1 MTEKAWL
8 TDTEPSG
15 KYPVYTRLN
24 AADVMADPV
33 TPLGATL
40 GWIPNVLPG
49 WSTGYVEN
57 NAFTAAELD
66 SEPSAVAGF
75 FYGHLYVNQSV
86 VRIVGIRQGIGWEA
100 IDAAFFNSPG
110 SPPHASSDTDIN
122 EALAPAAAAGIGWV
136 LTTTSFP
143 IIEEDRAIADRC
155 RIERPNLKAAS
166 NRALIARAR
175 SVMPLE
181 RLMWRGETI
190 ASSNSAIGP
199 SVAASMLGAEKA
211 HLLVAILGHAGD
223 VDSAAPSYALWGLSR
238 TVRSD
243 ATLSALF
250 DTGVAA
256 VAAQLPTATGAF
268 WVEFAGFISEFGY
281 RGPSEWDLGTDSWE
295 SKPELALGLIDRLRH
310 LGDADSPMSRQNA
323 QAAATESAMAQALAG
338 MDEATAGV
346 FRGAIASGRRFGA
359 WRERGKANCIK
370 VMNEA
375 RMPMLELGRRLEA
388 SGSLEHARHIF
399 MALDAELDAVSRDDG
414 VYRETLKAREA
425 DWKGLFGLDIPTFLD
440 GSKPLP
446 ALSSLKQKA
455 DLDITVAVTGDVL
468 KGASASTGIAEGPAR
483 VVLSTDAIAD
493 FQPGEILVAPQTD
506 PSWTP
511 LFMVASAVVVNTGSM
526 GSHAMIVARELGIP
540 CVAGLPGAT
549 SRIKTGTMLRV
560 DGAAGTVTIL

>member
-1 MTEKAWL
+1 MAEKAWL

-57 NAFTAAELD
+57 NAFTSEELD
-66 SEPSAVAGF
+66 TEPSAVAGF

-100 IDAAFFNSPG
+100 IDSAFFNSPG
-110 SPPHASSDTDIN
+110 APAHIWADTDEN
-122 EALAPAAAAGIGWV
+122 EALAPATAAGIGWV

-143 IIEEDRAIADRC
+143 MIEEDRAIADRC

-175 SVMPLE
+175 AVMPLE
-181 RLMWRGETI
+181 RLVWRGETI

-199 SVAASMLGAEKA
+199 SVAASMLGEKQA

-243 ATLSALF
+243 AKLSALF
-250 DTGVAA
+250 DAGVAA
-256 VAAQLPTATGAF
+256 VAAQLPIATGAF

-295 SKPELALGLIDRLRH
+295 SKPELALALIDRLRH
-310 LGDADSPMSRQNA
+310 LGDADSPLARQNA
-323 QAAATESAMAQALAG
+323 QAAATESAMAQALEG
-338 MDEATAGV
+338 MDEATAGA

-370 VMNEA
+370 IMNEA
-375 RMPMLELGRRLEA
+375 RMPLLELGRRLEA
-388 SGSLEHARHIF
+388 SGSLEYARHIF
-399 MALDAELDAVSRDDG
+399 MALDSELDAVSRDNG
-414 VYRETLKAREA
+414 VFRESLKAREQ
-425 DWKGLFGLDIPTFLD
+425 DWKLLFDLDIPTFLD

-446 ALSSLKQKA
+446 ALTSLKQKT
-455 DLDITVAVTGDVL
+455 DLDIKVAVTGDVL
-468 KGASASTGIAEGPAR
+468 KGASASTGIAEGLAR

-549 SRIKTGTMLRV
+549 SQIKTGTMLRV
-560 DGAAGTVTIL
+560 DGGAGTVTIL